1 MFFFCFFFFVR
12 WLVGYSGTPYFF
24 RWVGVRTMDVA
35 FVASKQIW
43 LSVHG
48 KWGAARETEL
58 TFEQW
63 HTHHTHT
70 YSVHTKLYTLR
81 WHREIRST
89 GLSGQQSD
97 AINAMQSTNYF
108 GNFSCLLQINFSYFL
123 SSAVSTFNLCEALRL
138 TANSFIWWD
147 CISAHLWCP
156 FRTPT
161 KWPIERQ
168 ASVNWMSPQK
178 TLTKKTRM

>member
-1 MFFFCFFFFVR
+1 MFFFLFFFVF
-12 WLVGYSGTPYFF
+12 VGWSVTPGLHIFF
-24 RWVGVRTMDVA
+24 RWVGVRTIDVA

-63 HTHHTHT
+63 HTHHTYT
-70 YSVHTKLYTLR
+70 YCVLTKLYILR
-81 WHREIRST
+81 REIRST
-89 GLSGQQSD
+89 GLFGQQSD

-108 GNFSCLLQINFSYFL
+108 GNFSCLLQMNFSYFL
-123 SSAVSTFNLCEALRL
+123 SSAVSTFNLCEALSL

-147 CISAHLWCP
+147 CISANLWCP